1 MLGER
6 ARVSGDEARV
16 LLLARLHVRSKS
28 DLRRT
33 RVVFEYIYEDT
44 NVPPPHPHPF
54 IHEPPSLD
62 RFFAMFESSRTTY
75 ASPNHVS
82 CTPAR
87 RPQDLD
93 VELELQAAAAAQR
106 SDLGSSS
113 EGGGGGSRNG
123 LAEYD
128 EEEEEE
134 DDGAAAEAA
143 AAAQVRNMD
152 GEAGNITFCSVASSR
167 VLWVLDGWKG
177 DRDV

>member
-1 MLGER
+1 
-6 ARVSGDEARV
+6 
-16 LLLARLHVRSKS
+16 
-28 DLRRT
+28 
-33 RVVFEYIYEDT
+33 
-44 NVPPPHPHPF
+44 
-54 IHEPPSLD
+54 
-62 RFFAMFESSRTTY
+62 MFESSRMTY

-82 CTPAR
+82 CTPPR
-87 RPQDLD
+87 RTQDLD

-128 EEEEEE
+128 EEEEE

-152 GEAGNITFCSVASSR
+152 GEAGITFCSVASSG
-167 VLWVLDGWKG
+167 VLWVLDGWKR